1 MLTTNFLKT
10 RTSTR
15 DFKDEKV
22 DDEKIKKIYQ
32 ITRELENKFKS
43 SFDIF
48 LLLIFL

>member
-22 DDEKIKKIYQ
+22 DDEKIK
-32 ITRELENKFKS
+32 EN
-43 SFDIF
+43 
-48 LLLIFL
+48 